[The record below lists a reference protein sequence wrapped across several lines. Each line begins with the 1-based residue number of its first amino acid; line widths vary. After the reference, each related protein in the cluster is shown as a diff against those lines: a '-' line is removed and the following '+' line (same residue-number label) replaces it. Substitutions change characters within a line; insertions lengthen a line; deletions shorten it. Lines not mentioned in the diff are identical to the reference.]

1 MELKRNNQKTVVKE
15 KTVKVAEVKETVI
28 KEEQLKA
35 IKNYQISWAILKK
48 SQMSFIKKIKKKK

>member
-35 IKNYQISWAILKK
+35 IKNYQISWEILKK

>member
-28 KEEQLKA
+28 KEEQIKA

-48 SQMSFIKKIKKKK
+48 SQMRFLKK

>member
-48 SQMSFIKKIKKKK
+48 SQMRFLKKIKKKK